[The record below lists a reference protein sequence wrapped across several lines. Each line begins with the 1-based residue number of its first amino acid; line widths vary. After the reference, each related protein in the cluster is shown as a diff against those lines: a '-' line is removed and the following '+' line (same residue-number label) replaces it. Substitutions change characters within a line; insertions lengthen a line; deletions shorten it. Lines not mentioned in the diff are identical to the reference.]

1 MKQMRIT
8 FRTEIR
14 VEWACRGRGNS
25 EKKPVRRRWETAR
38 RFEVVDGIRN
48 GLVRSRGCARELH
61 ADETVE
67 TDVVERAEDGPD
79 VHVALAEE
87 QMLVDSPLHVLNRD
101 GTKVGRTRSNGRL
114 WLPLL
119 SYNTMTCVEGEL
131 KTRNL
136 ILETIEVING
146 LDQHPW
152 LWLEC
157 GRNIAFLGCFHDL
170 TDSFHKPRP
179 RRVRVDT
186 VLRPSGPEG
195 HGLPVADRRHVERPL
210 QELDPTITAILAR
223 VDERR
228 LVLLPR
234 VEEKPRPS
242 LYDEAQSQ
250 LVEA

>member
-1 MKQMRIT
+1 MRS
-8 FRTEIR
+8 
-14 VEWACRGRGNS
+14 W
-25 EKKPVRRRWETAR
+25 
-38 RFEVVDGIRN
+38 
-48 GLVRSRGCARELH
+48 GCARELH
-61 ADETVE
+61 AHETIE
-67 TDVVERAEDGPD
+67 TDVVERAEDSPD

-87 QMLVDSPLHVLNRD
+87 QMLVDSPLHILNRD

-114 WLPLL
+114 RLPLPG
-119 SYNTMTCVEGEL
+119 YDTMACIEGEL
-131 KTRNL
+131 KTGNL

-170 TDSFHKPRP
+170 TDSFHKPGP
-179 RRVRVDT
+179 RLVQINT

-210 QELDPTITAILAR
+210 QKLDPAITPVLTR
-223 VDERR
+223 VYERR

-234 VEEKPRPS
+234 IEEKPRPS

-250 LVEA
+250 LVKA